1 MTHVVGLDPS
11 LTSFGVAVVGGGSPA
26 LVARVKSTGRRGDD
40 VVARQRRIHDLG
52 TSVLEYVPTHALVVM
67 EGPAYSSSTSGMWD
81 RAGLWHDVLRRLIS
95 RGHEVVVCPPTS
107 RAMYATGKGNAG
119 KDAVLAAV
127 VRRYPDVDVAGN
139 DEADALVMAA
149 MGARLLDAPLE
160 DSLPQSHLRALAGLE
175 LPDTLKP

>member
-11 LTSFGVAVVGGGSPA
+11 LTSFGIAVVGGGSPA
-26 LVARVKSTGRRGDD
+26 LVARVKSSGKRGDD
-40 VVARQRRIHDLG
+40 VVARQRRISDLG
-52 TSVLEYVPTHALVVM
+52 TSVLEYVPSNALVVM
-67 EGPAYSSSTSGMWD
+67 EGPAYSSSSSGVWD
-81 RAGLWHDVLRRLIS
+81 RAGLWHDILRRLIS

-127 VRRYPDVDVAGN
+127 VRRYPDIEVTGN

-149 MGARLLDAPLE
+149 MGARLLGHPLE
-160 DSLPQSHLRALAGLE
+160 ESMPQSHLRALAGLE
-175 LPDTLKP
+175 LPDTMDP